1 MNYQHRKPAGPP
13 GNPSKQ
19 RKAVLRMT
27 MTTAFITTF
36 MGSALNLSVPAMETE
51 FRVSAAMVGWVVTA
65 FTLSVAALSVPMGK
79 IADSTGRRRV
89 LLLGIGSFAFFSLCC
104 AFSGSIRT
112 VILFRVLQGV
122 SASMIF
128 ATNNAILL
136 SVFPKTEHGRV
147 LGISVAAT
155 YTGLSAGPVIGGF
168 LNGTFGWRSIFL
180 VTCGISLA
188 ALGYAVAG
196 APRESAE
203 KSGKGIS
210 DVPGNLLY
218 ITMITAILYGMSSLS
233 VSPRGK
239 WILGAG
245 IVLMLLFGFRETR
258 TADPVIRMSMFSRDA
273 GFTLSNLAALLN
285 YAATFAISYLVSIYL
300 QVIMG
305 YSSRTA
311 GLILIFMPLVQ
322 AVFSPLMGR
331 LSDRIPPYRLA
342 TGGMLLC
349 VAGLALFSR
358 LGTKTPLWYVI
369 ITLMLVGF
377 GFALFSSPNTNA
389 ILSSVSGA
397 EYSVANSI
405 LSTMRTAGQ
414 GAAMAIVTI
423 VVGMQL
429 GNAALTETTPRLL
442 VLTLHRCFLIF
453 IVLSVIGVFFSMKR
467 GGASRRKQEETTEGE
482 EPWTE

>member
-1 MNYQHRKPAGPP
+1 MYHYRKSEAPGRPP
-13 GNPSKQ
+13 KG
-19 RKAVLRMT
+19 RKAALRMT

-51 FRVSAAMVGWVVTA
+51 FRVSAATVGWVVTA

-89 LLLGIGSFAFFSLCC
+89 LLLGIGSFALFSLCC

-122 SASMIF
+122 SAAMIF

-136 SVFPKTEHGRV
+136 SVFPHTEHGRV
-147 LGISVAAT
+147 LGLSVAAT

-188 ALGYAVAG
+188 ALAFAFAG
-196 APRESAE
+196 APERSA
-203 KSGKGIS
+203 GTARKGIS
-210 DVPGNLLY
+210 DVPGNILY
-218 ITMITAILYGMSSLS
+218 IAMITAILYGMSSLS

-239 WILGAG
+239 WILGTG
-245 IVLMLLFGFRETR
+245 ILLMLLFGFRETR
-258 TADPVIRMSMFSRDA
+258 TEDPVIRMSMFSRDA

-300 QVIMG
+300 QVVMG
-305 YSSRTA
+305 YSSQTA
-311 GLILIFMPLVQ
+311 GVILICMPAVQ
-322 AVFSPLMGR
+322 ALFSPLMGR
-331 LSDRIPPYRLA
+331 LSDRVPPYKLA
-342 TGGMLLC
+342 SLGMGLC
-349 VAGLALFSR
+349 VAGLGMFSLLGLYTPFAWIIAAL
-358 LGTKTPLWYVI
+358 V
-369 ITLMLVGF
+369 VEGF

-389 ILSSVSGA
+389 IMNCVNKE

-405 LSTMRTAGQ
+405 LATMRTFGHSAS
-414 GAAMAIVTI
+414 MAIVTI
-423 VVGMQL
+423 VVGMGL
-429 GNAALTETTPRLL
+429 GNAALTEAAPSQL
-442 VLTLHRCFLIF
+442 VKTMHWCFLVFVALCVIGT
-453 IVLSVIGVFFSMKR
+453 VLSLERKR
-467 GGASRRKQEETTEGE
+467 
-482 EPWTE
+482 

>member
-1 MNYQHRKPAGPP
+1 MYHYRKSEAPGRPP
-13 GNPSKQ
+13 KE
-19 RKAVLRMT
+19 RKAALRMT

-51 FRVSAAMVGWVVTA
+51 FRVSAATVGWVVTA

-89 LLLGIGSFAFFSLCC
+89 LLLGIGSFALFSLCC

-136 SVFPKTEHGRV
+136 SVFPYTEHGRV
-147 LGISVAAT
+147 LGLSVAAT

-188 ALGYAVAG
+188 ALAFAFVG
-196 APRESAE
+196 APERSA
-203 KSGKGIS
+203 GTARKGIS
-210 DVPGNLLY
+210 DVPGNILY
-218 ITMITAILYGMSSLS
+218 IAMITAILYGMSSLS

-239 WILGAG
+239 WILGTG
-245 IVLMLLFGFRETR
+245 ILLMLFFGFRETR
-258 TADPVIRMSMFSRDA
+258 TEDPVIRMSMFSRDA

-300 QVIMG
+300 QVVMG

-322 AVFSPLMGR
+322 AAFSPLMGR
-331 LSDRIPPYRLA
+331 LSDRIPPYKLA
-342 TGGMLLC
+342 TGGMILC

-358 LGTKTPLWYVI
+358 LGMKTPLWYVI
-369 ITLMLVGF
+369 MTLILVGF

-389 ILSSVSGA
+389 ILRSVSDA

-423 VVGMQL
+423 VVGLNL

-467 GGASRRKQEETTEGE
+467 GGAARDPHTETTEGG